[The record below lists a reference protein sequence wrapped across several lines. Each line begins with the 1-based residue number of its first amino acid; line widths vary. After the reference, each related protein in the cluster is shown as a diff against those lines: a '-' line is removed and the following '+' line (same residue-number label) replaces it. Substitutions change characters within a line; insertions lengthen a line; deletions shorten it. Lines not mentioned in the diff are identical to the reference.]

1 MLNNNNETL
10 SFCFFFALSWPM
22 PFSPIEEIKNR
33 LDIVDVIGGY
43 VKLQKAGVNY
53 RAVCPFHSEKSPSFF
68 VSPSRQIWHCF
79 GGCSEGGDMFK
90 FVMKIEGIEFGDV
103 LRQLAQK
110 ASVEL
115 PRRDPQFA
123 KLQTERQE
131 LIDLVELAAQF
142 FQKQLVDSRLG
153 KDVVTYATKR
163 GLTKKDI
170 EKWRL
175 GYAPDTLSGL
185 SSFLRSRGYEEDQI
199 VKAGLG
205 IRTATRMYD
214 RFQSRIMF
222 PVFDL
227 NSQVVGFGGR
237 IFGEK
242 EKAETAKYLNTPST
256 LIYDKSKLLYGLDK
270 AKVAIRQQ
278 GACIVVEG
286 YMDAIMVS
294 QAGSENVVAT
304 AGTAFTQTQL
314 QILKRYCTSLLTA
327 FDMDAAGESATRRS
341 VNMALQQGFEIKVIP
356 MRQKD
361 PADTIL
367 ENPDLWHKALEQ
379 ARSLLEH
386 SFEGV
391 LEKFDT
397 TAAEG
402 KKKIAEELLPLIK
415 KIPNRIEQDHWV
427 GVLAKAL
434 KVSEESVRGEL
445 QRTEDD
451 SVLHREASEEIKTPS
466 VKKPR
471 KELLEERA
479 LALFLRDPKFDIL
492 TVEHFSYFSLGNQD
506 ILEGIKNHM
515 PFDFA
520 QVSDLFEKEVV
531 DFLHYIALKG
541 EVEESEDENWEQEL
555 KACLRELKMLS
566 LKKRLDHI
574 TGELKEAEANKD
586 TAKIDTLLAEF
597 QEVSR
602 QI

>member
-1 MLNNNNETL
+1 
-10 SFCFFFALSWPM
+10 
-22 PFSPIEEIKNR
+22 
-33 LDIVDVIGGY
+33 
-43 VKLQKAGVNY
+43 
-53 RAVCPFHSEKSPSFF
+53 
-68 VSPSRQIWHCF
+68 
-79 GGCSEGGDMFK
+79 MFK

-153 KDVVTYATKR
+153 KDVVTYVTKR
-163 GLTKKDI
+163 GLTKEDR

-314 QILKRYCTSLLTA
+314 QILKRYCTSLFTA

-341 VNMALQQGFEIKVIP
+341 VDMALQQGFEIKVIP

>member
-1 MLNNNNETL
+1 
-10 SFCFFFALSWPM
+10 M

-163 GLTKKDI
+163 GLTKEDR

>member
-1 MLNNNNETL
+1 
-10 SFCFFFALSWPM
+10 M
-22 PFSPIEEIKNR
+22 PFSPVEEIKNR
-33 LDIVDVIGGY
+33 LDIVTVIEGY

-90 FVMKIEGIEFGDV
+90 FVMKIEGFEFGDA

-153 KDVVTYATKR
+153 KDVITYTTKR
-163 GLTKKDI
+163 GLTKEDI

-175 GYAPDTLSGL
+175 GYAPDTPGGL

-199 VKAGLG
+199 AKAGLG

-242 EKAETAKYLNTPST
+242 EKAETAKYLNTPGT

-314 QILKRYCTSLLTA
+314 QILKRYCTSLFTA

-341 VNMALQQGFEIKVIP
+341 VDMALRQGFEIKVIP

-391 LEKFDT
+391 LEKFDST
-397 TAAEG
+397 SAQG

-415 KIPNRIEQDHWV
+415 KIPNRIEQDHWA
-427 GVLAKAL
+427 GFLAKAL
-434 KVSEESVRGEL
+434 KVSEESVREEL
-445 QRTEDD
+445 RLVENN
-451 SVLHREASEEIKTPS
+451 SVLNREMREETKNPS
-466 VKKPR
+466 VKKGR

-515 PFDFA
+515 PFDASSNSSGQAAQGKPFDFA
-520 QVSDLFEKEVV
+520 RVSDLFEKEVV

-555 KACLRELKMLS
+555 KACLQELKMLS

>member
-1 MLNNNNETL
+1 
-10 SFCFFFALSWPM
+10 M
-22 PFSPIEEIKNR
+22 PFSPVEEIKNR
-33 LDIVDVIGGY
+33 LNIVDVISGY

-53 RAVCPFHSEKSPSFF
+53 RTVCPFHSEKSPSFF

-90 FVMKIEGIEFGDV
+90 FVMKIEGIEFGDA

-110 ASVEL
+110 ANVEL
-115 PRRDPQFA
+115 PRRDPQFV

-131 LIDLVELAAQF
+131 IIELVELAAQF
-142 FQKQLVDSRLG
+142 FEKQLGDSRAG
-153 KDVVTYATKR
+153 KDVVEYVTKR
-163 GLTKKDI
+163 GLTKEDI

-175 GYAPDTLSGL
+175 GYAPDT
-185 SSFLRSRGYEEDQI
+185 SSSLCAFLRSRGYEEGQI
-199 VKAGLG
+199 AKAGLG

-242 EKAETAKYLNTPST
+242 AKHPPAGGAKYLNTPST

-286 YMDAIMVS
+286 YMDAIMAS

-341 VNMALQQGFEIKVIP
+341 VDMALSQGFEIKVIP

-367 ENPDLWHKALEQ
+367 ENPDLWQKALEQ

-391 LEKFDT
+391 LEKFDNT
-397 TAAEG
+397 SAEG
-402 KKKIAEELLPLIK
+402 KKKIADELLPLIK

-427 GVLAKAL
+427 GSLAKAL
-434 KVSEESVRGEL
+434 KVSEESVREEL
-445 QRTEDD
+445 LRVEDD
-451 SVLHREASEEIKTPS
+451 SVVQREVREENKTPN

-479 LALFLRDPKFDIL
+479 LILFLQDPKFDIL
-492 TVEHFSYFSLGNQD
+492 TEEHFSYFSLGNQD

-520 QVSDLFEKEVV
+520 RVSDLFEKEVV

-541 EVEESEDENWEQEL
+541 EVEDPPAAREDENQEQEL
-555 KACLRELKMLS
+555 RTCLQELKMLS

-574 TGELKEAEANKD
+574 TRELKEAEANKD

-602 QI
+602 EIQ